1 MLLDAFLETFRTHIF
16 LLLLLHFAITDVI
29 VVQGG
34 REALVRKVLLARRVQ
49 QVVKVPLVSQDS
61 LDFRDPKVHVDC
73 LVIQD
78 LLVQ

>member
-1 MLLDAFLETFRTHIF
+1 MLVILVLKDLLDRLV
-16 LLLLLHFAITDVI
+16 L
-29 VVQGG
+29 QGG